1 MKVFWEITS
10 ISDCHKLH
18 EDVKGILLWCDE
30 NHVVLNRST
39 TTLDT
44 CSCKTSVM
52 FFSYKLSSRHLS
64 HVSNILVLAMFF
76 SYSKPLFHIRIE
88 MISSHAMQTSWMIS
102 RIPREVN
109 RTDCFITLFKCFCL
123 PRLEYV
129 SVVWNGTTMSDNSGL
144 DRVVKKFHCLLSRR
158 QMSGQF
164 YSFLRTDGRF
174 YLGMEVKRRM
184 HADLIF
190 FQLFTRYY
198 WLSYKLLEIIS
209 LRTPQ

>member
-1 MKVFWEITS
+1 MSKNRLYFGVAYSGRPVWFTLGQSSRARAWSTCIPLAKSVSGAVSLTFILQFADCMKVFWEITS

-76 SYSKPLFHIRIE
+76 SYSKPLFNIRIE
-88 MISSHAMQTSWMIS
+88 MISSHAMQTS
-102 RIPREVN
+102 
-109 RTDCFITLFKCFCL
+109 
-123 PRLEYV
+123 
-129 SVVWNGTTMSDNSGL
+129 
-144 DRVVKKFHCLLSRR
+144 
-158 QMSGQF
+158 
-164 YSFLRTDGRF
+164 
-174 YLGMEVKRRM
+174 
-184 HADLIF
+184 
-190 FQLFTRYY
+190 
-198 WLSYKLLEIIS
+198 
-209 LRTPQ
+209 